1 MSHRSRRLERI
12 KTKLKDL
19 KDTSELMIDLA
30 YSALIFNSKEIAEEV
45 RRLEEYVDRLHT
57 TFELMV
63 LSMQRLPEE
72 ADETLSLIRL
82 SIATEEIADAAAQ
95 IAEIVLKGVEPHPI
109 LKVVMGEAEETVVR
123 ARVAKKSILAGKS
136 LKDLDL
142 PSNAGMW
149 VIAIRRGRRWVYNP
163 GGQTVI
169 KPGDVLIAR
178 GYSEGREVLE
188 GLAAGRIREL

>member
-82 SIATEEIADAAAQ
+82 SIAAEEIADAAAQ